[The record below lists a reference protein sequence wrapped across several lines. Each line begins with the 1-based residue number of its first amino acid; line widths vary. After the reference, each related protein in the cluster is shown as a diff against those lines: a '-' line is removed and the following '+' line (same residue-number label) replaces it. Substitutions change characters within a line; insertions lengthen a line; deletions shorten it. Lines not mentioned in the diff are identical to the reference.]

1 MDLSVQQFVKTLRRA
16 GMPEAANVAAR
27 TLQDPVTARE
37 LDQFCAQYGLSR
49 SALVD
54 RMGGSP

>member
-1 MDLSVQQFVKTLRRA
+1 MDLSVHQFVRILQRA
-16 GMPEAANVAAR
+16 GMPDAAVVAAR
-27 TLQDPVTARE
+27 TLHDPVTAQD

>member
-1 MDLSVQQFVKTLRRA
+1 MDLTVQQFVKSLRRA
-16 GMPEAANVAAR
+16 GMPDAAAMAAR
-27 TLQDPVTARE
+27 TLQDPITSRD
-37 LDQFCAQYGLSR
+37 LDRFCAELGLSR